1 MKSPKASAF
10 FTDINILWLLGLALL
25 LLHMFTNHQYGF
37 HQDELVVLDNANN
50 LDWGFVEYPPL
61 TPFLARIELTV
72 FGFSLVSART
82 FAALAHSIVLV
93 LTGLMARELGGR
105 RAAQV
110 LAALAAAIAPIAL
123 IQGSLIQYVTFDF
136 LWSVLIA
143 YLVIRLLKSRDT
155 RWWLP
160 IGAVIGLGM
169 MTKYTMVMF
178 VAGLV
183 GGVLLTDARRYS
195 LAPPATTVPEAE
207 RSGRAGVRSPWLWGG
222 VAISLLIF
230 LPNLIWQI
238 QHDFISLEFLSSIHE
253 RDVQIGRADGY
264 IIEQFLF
271 CSNPFVIPF
280 WVAGLIYYFRTE
292 AGKRYRMIGWM
303 YVLPFLI
310 YLITQGRSYYL
321 APAYPMLIA
330 AGAVVWQGWID
341 RLSGQRARFVRGVTW
356 GGIVIGA
363 VISGALALPI
373 APINSPLWDIT
384 SEVHDTFT
392 EQIGWPEMVE
402 TVAGIYAEL
411 PEGEKARAGILAGEN
426 DEAAAL
432 NLYGPEY
439 GLPKAIS
446 GSDTFWLRGYGD
458 PPPETLI
465 IVGFSREDVASV
477 SEQCDV
483 AGTVTNPFGVENDL
497 RNPPNIFVCR
507 GLRISWPEL
516 WERVKRYS

>member
-1 MKSPKASAF
+1 MKQSKSSSF
-10 FTDINILWLLGLALL
+10 FTNTAILWSLGLALF

-50 LDWGFVEYPPL
+50 LDWGYVEYPPL
-61 TPFLARIELTV
+61 TPFLARIELTL
-72 FGFSLVSART
+72 FGLSMVSVRT

-105 RAAQV
+105 RWAQI

-143 YLVIRLLKSRDT
+143 YLGIRLLKSEDP
-155 RWWLP
+155 RWWIP
-160 IGAVIGLGM
+160 MGAVIGLGM

-183 GGVLLTDARRYS
+183 GGLILTNVRRY
-195 LAPPATTVPEAE
+195 L
-207 RSGRAGVRSPWLWGG
+207 RSPWLWGG
-222 VAISLLIF
+222 VVLSLLIF

-238 QHDFISLEFLSSIHE
+238 QHNFISLEFLSGIHA
-253 RDVQIGRADGY
+253 RDVEIGRADGY
-264 IIEQFLF
+264 LIEQFLF
-271 CSNPFVIPF
+271 CANPFVIPL
-280 WVAGLIYYFRTE
+280 WIAGLAYYFMNE
-292 AGKRYRMIGWM
+292 SGKRYRLIGWM
-303 YVLPFLI
+303 YVIPFLI

-321 APAYPMLIA
+321 APAYPMLIS
-330 AGAVVWQGWID
+330 AGTVVWQGWID
-341 RLSGQRARFVRGVTW
+341 KLSVQKARLVKGVTW
-356 GGIVIGA
+356 AGIVIGA
-363 VISGALALPI
+363 MISGALALPI
-373 APINSPLWDIT
+373 APINSSMWNIT

-392 EQIGWPEMVE
+392 EQIGWPEMIH
-402 TVAGIYAEL
+402 TVACIYADL
-411 PEGEKARAGILAGEN
+411 PEEEKAWAGILAGEN

-432 NLYGPEY
+432 NLYGPEL

-458 PPPETLI
+458 PPPEILI
-465 IVGFSREDVASV
+465 VVGFSKEDVASV
-477 SEQCDV
+477 SEQCDL
-483 AGTVTNPFGVENDL
+483 AGTITNPYGVENDL

-516 WERVKRYS
+516 WNRVKRYS

>member
-1 MKSPKASAF
+1 MKLSRSPSWLTNTAV
-10 FTDINILWLLGLALL
+10 LWLLALALF

-37 HQDELVVLDNANN
+37 HQDELVVLDNASH

-61 TPFLARIELTV
+61 TPFLARIELAL
-72 FGFSLVSART
+72 FGLSLVGART

-105 RAAQV
+105 RTAQV

-143 YLVIRLLKSRDT
+143 YLVIRLLKSEDP
-155 RWWLP
+155 RWWIP

-183 GGVLLTDARRYS
+183 GGVLLTEARRYM
-195 LAPPATTVPEAE
+195 
-207 RSGRAGVRSPWLWGG
+207 RSPWLWGG

-238 QHDFISLEFLSSIHE
+238 QHNFISLEFLSSIHA

-280 WVAGLIYYFRTE
+280 WAAGLVYYFRNE
-292 AGKRYRMIGWM
+292 AGKRYRMLGWM
-303 YVLPFLI
+303 YVLPFFI

-330 AGAVVWQGWID
+330 AGAVVWQGWLD
-341 RLSGQRARFVRGVTW
+341 RLSGQRARLVRGVTW
-356 GGIVIGA
+356 SGVAIGA

-392 EQIGWPEMVE
+392 EQIGWHEMIE
-402 TVAGIYAEL
+402 TVAGIYGQL
-411 PEGEKARAGILAGEN
+411 PEDEKPRAGILAAEN

-432 NLYGPEY
+432 NLYGGKF

-465 IVGFSREDVASV
+465 IVGYSQEDVASV
-477 SEQCDV
+477 SEQCEV
-483 AGTVTNPFGVENDL
+483 AGTITNLYGVDNDL
-497 RNPPNIFVCR
+497 RHPPDIFVCR

-516 WERVKRYS
+516 WDLVKRYS